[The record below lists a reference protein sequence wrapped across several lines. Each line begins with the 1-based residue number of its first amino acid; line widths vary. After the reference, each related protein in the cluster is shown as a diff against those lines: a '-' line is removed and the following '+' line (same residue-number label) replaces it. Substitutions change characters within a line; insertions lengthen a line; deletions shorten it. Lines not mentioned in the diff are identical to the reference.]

1 MVMGLDFVVPLVLM
15 VEDIA
20 LAGGTEFLLPLIL
33 GGMGAAGSMMSGGA
47 QGKLG
52 GYGYGGRD
60 RAPTRGSVDPTLL
73 GRVLAPIEQM
83 TAVATGRARKPVT
96 LPGAFVQPNPM
107 FSGRGMPMGIGT
119 TAVDPA
125 LQQPH
130 LLGLAGVN
138 MGAGPLSANFKSF
151 IPPKQTKMG
160 TLTEPERNPWGT
172 VEQPFPQLPE
182 AAGGMPQLRGAL
194 EMLGVHSDPMGNLTH
209 GGQGIFK
216 GPGLKPY
223 SEPENEPKEPP
234 PKPTCRA
241 GEIWLNGRCQPIEPE
256 PDLTQIE
263 DPDDC
268 VDEGGHWNPDVG
280 VCEEAGSS
288 TSGIQSLSRQMHDT
302 ANPIGSWSGW
312 QFPDQMRKETEK
324 IPGSQ
329 MGQSDFWSGGWS
341 GDEQKREATK
351 LQSPGEWFQAG
362 WPGSE
367 PQSVNQDPWGA
378 SPDLGTNVSA
388 PRRSARRRQPQYPPP
403 PPGTG
408 WL

>member
-52 GYGYGGRD
+52 GYGLGGAD
-60 RAPTRGSVDPTLL
+60 KAPTRGSVDPTLL
-73 GRVLAPIEQM
+73 GRVLSPIEQM
-83 TAVATGRARKPVT
+83 AGVATGRARKPVT

-107 FSGRGMPMGIGT
+107 FSGGGMPMGIGT

-130 LLGLAGVN
+130 LLGLPGVN
-138 MGAGPLSANFKSF
+138 MGAGPLPDNYEAFY
-151 IPPKQTKMG
+151 PTRWEG
-160 TLTEPERNPWGT
+160 EVERNPWGT

-182 AAGGMPQLRGAL
+182 SAGGMPQLQGAL

-209 GGQGIFK
+209 GGQGIFRGA
-216 GPGLKPY
+216 GPSPDPDPDPDPDPG
-223 SEPENEPKEPP
+223 
-234 PKPTCRA
+234 PTRD
-241 GEIWLNGRCQPIEPE
+241 
-256 PDLTQIE
+256 PDLTVINDPNE
-263 DPDDC
+263 CSDKGGEWDPFHGCIPVEPDDP
-268 VDEGGHWNPDVG
+268 GGP
-280 VCEEAGSS
+280 S
-288 TSGIQSLSRQMHDT
+288 TSGLGPSANKRVSGIQGGLDDA
-302 ANPIGSWSGW
+302 ANPTGKWSGW
-312 QFPDQMRKETEK
+312 QFPDQMRKEARK

-329 MGQSDFWSGGWS
+329 IGQSKFWSGGWS
-341 GDEQKREATK
+341 GDERNQT
-351 LQSPGEWFQAG
+351 G
-362 WPGSE
+362 WPGSK
-367 PQSVNQDPWGA
+367 PQWGNQNPWGA

-388 PRRSARRRQPQYPPP
+388 PRRGARRRQPQYPPP

>member
-52 GYGYGGRD
+52 GYGYGGAD
-60 RAPTRGSVDPTLL
+60 KAPTRGSVDPTLL

-83 TAVATGRARKPVT
+83 AGVATGRARKPVT

-107 FSGRGMPMGIGT
+107 FSGGGMPMGIGT

-138 MGAGPLSANFKSF
+138 MGVGPLSDSYEAFY
-151 IPPKQTKMG
+151 PPRTHTG
-160 TLTEPERNPWGT
+160 VERNPWGT

-209 GGQGIFK
+209 GGQGIFT
-216 GPGLKPY
+216 GAGTGNDDDPGGWDQATVDQCNARPGM
-223 SEPENEPKEPP
+223 
-234 PKPTCRA
+234 R
-241 GEIWLNGRCQPIEPE
+241 WLNGRCRRIETHPNPQDATNE
-256 PDLTQIE
+256 E
-263 DPDDC
+263 DCIAAD
-268 VDEGGHWNPDVG
+268 GHWDPAG
-280 VCEEAGSS
+280 GGCE
-288 TSGIQSLSRQMHDT
+288 
-302 ANPIGSWSGW
+302 PV
-312 QFPDQMRKETEK
+312 
-324 IPGSQ
+324 IP
-329 MGQSDFWSGGWS
+329 
-341 GDEQKREATK
+341 
-351 LQSPGEWFQAG
+351 
-362 WPGSE
+362 
-367 PQSVNQDPWGA
+367 
-378 SPDLGTNVSA
+378 
-388 PRRSARRRQPQYPPP
+388 QPV
-403 PPGTG
+403 
-408 WL
+408 